1 MKYLKFT
8 MIAFIISLFLGL
20 SGVNATQY
28 VQIVHVT
35 IPAGGGVFSSK
46 QVTKGSDFMYT
57 QKVKVTYVKDNLTG
71 DGRVLLWSIHRLISP
86 SGVTPYYQLIYW
98 ENVDFGDITIDPG
111 PYVLRVKSKKVL
123 PTSATASFDW
133 DLGTVVEPP
142 YSCVGC

>member
-46 QVTKGSDFMYT
+46 
-57 QKVKVTYVKDNLTG
+57 
-71 DGRVLLWSIHRLISP
+71 
-86 SGVTPYYQLIYW
+86 
-98 ENVDFGDITIDPG
+98 
-111 PYVLRVKSKKVL
+111 
-123 PTSATASFDW
+123 
-133 DLGTVVEPP
+133 
-142 YSCVGC
+142 